1 MFGDSA
7 GAEYTGG
14 MKATFIIILVIL
26 GAVGVYVLSTR
37 QVVPGISTPTPSE
50 PGASTFIEMG
60 NLIVNNPGLKKDTWY
75 LVYEKEGAPGLS
87 AELVF
92 SADSTCTVEGITAA
106 CPAGLSTGLR
116 VTVRGDRNPDGSVS
130 VVSVSDVKPQET
142 REVKLYYYNP
152 DNDQGP
158 GGVQCSAKGLVA
170 VEREIFR
177 TLTPIQDAVRLLL
190 RGELTDQE
198 RAQGITT
205 EFPLPGVELS
215 GASLNNGT
223 LTLTFRDPQNKTSGG
238 SCRVS
243 ILWAQVE
250 ATASQF
256 PEVKTVRFMPEEL
269 FQP

>member
-1 MFGDSA
+1 
-7 GAEYTGG
+7 
-14 MKATFIIILVIL
+14 MKATIIIILVIL
-26 GAVGVYVLSTR
+26 GAVGVYVFSTR
-37 QVVPGISTPTPSE
+37 QVVPDVTTPTPSG
-50 PGASTFIEMG
+50 PAVSTFIEMG
-60 NLIVNNPGLKKDTWY
+60 NLIVNNPGLRPDTWY
-75 LVYEKEGAPGLS
+75 LVYEKEGAPGLT

-92 SADSTCTVEGITAA
+92 DADSTCTVDKNTRM
-106 CPAGLSTGLR
+106 CPAGLVPGLR
-116 VTVRGDRNPDGSVS
+116 VTVQGNKNTDGSVS
-130 VVSVSDVKPQET
+130 VVSVSEVTPRET
-142 REVKLYYYNP
+142 RAIKLYYYNP
-152 DNDQGP
+152 ENDQGP
-158 GGVQCSAKGLVA
+158 GGAQCSAKGLVA

-215 GASLNNGT
+215 GAALNNGT

-243 ILWAQVE
+243 ILWAQIE

-256 PEVKTVRFMPEEL
+256 PEVKVVRFMPEEL